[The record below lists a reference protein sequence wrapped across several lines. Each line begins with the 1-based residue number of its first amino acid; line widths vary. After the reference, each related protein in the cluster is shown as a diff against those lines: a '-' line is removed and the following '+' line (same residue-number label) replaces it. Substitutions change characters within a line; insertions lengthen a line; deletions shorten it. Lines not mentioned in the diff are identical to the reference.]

1 MNRILKSAALAVLAL
16 SFVAP
21 AAYAAKVKAPTVEQ
35 TETVA
40 PNRPTYEQK
49 HEAGAAALGK
59 LRDALKAMP
68 VDQLNAEI
76 AKLGTF
82 QKAFIDAKG
91 KNDEVAAKAASDGY
105 ADSVNSIIKLNMQIG
120 QTIQSGQGL
129 SMQLGM
135 MLGADGEKFSKEA
148 DVVAIQAELEK
159 LVNAAMAAGKAS
171 NDAVGALYKQVSASA
186 AARLQLERQKI
197 IDEELHNQ
205 VNNLLQQKLA
215 E

>member
-21 AAYAAKVKAPTVEQ
+21 SAYAAKVKAPTVEQ
-35 TETVA
+35 TQTA
-40 PNRPTYEQK
+40 PKQPTYEQK
-49 HEAGAAALGK
+49 HEAGAAALGQ

-76 AKLGTF
+76 AKLATF

-159 LVNAAMAAGKAS
+159 LVNAAMAAAKAS